1 MSGKQGGRRNGEGGR
16 GTMARLLLLLLL
28 LAGCSGRSPQPS
40 PASPRPAG
48 VTLRTIDPAGLRNL
62 LAQCRGRVVLVDFW
76 ATWCLP
82 CVQWFPHTV
91 ALQRRLADRG
101 LTVISLSLDDP
112 DHAAAVQ
119 AFLKRQ
125 NAMLENFINRDGAEC
140 GVVRRLSNPEW
151 PAAPATL

>member
-1 MSGKQGGRRNGEGGR
+1 M
-16 GTMARLLLLLLL
+16 
-28 LAGCSGRSPQPS
+28 
-40 PASPRPAG
+40 
-48 VTLRTIDPAGLRNL
+48 
-62 LAQCRGRVVLVDFW
+62 VLVDFW

-125 NAMLENFINRDGAEC
+125 NAALENFINRDGASAELFAAYRIQS
-140 GVVRRLSNPEW
+140 GLPHLQLYDRRSKLRKTF
-151 PAAPATL
+151 AAGALPIDARQIERTVEELLDEKMPPG